1 MSDTGFRIAEL
12 LLAGMKCSD
21 VVMQL
26 ALDARGEANPALIK
40 AMSGLAFGVGS
51 GANCGAFTGG
61 ACVLGL
67 VLGRDEPDGTD
78 DPRLAAALEEFG
90 GWFQAAMVDRHGGIN
105 CADIMRFDE
114 VRRRSI
120 CPALIGEVWE
130 KVNDALAEQGA
141 DIAQTGDGR

>member
-12 LLAGMKCSD
+12 LLGGMKCSD

-26 ALDARGEANPALIK
+26 ALDARGESNPALIK
-40 AMSGLAFGVGS
+40 AMSGLAFGVGG

-67 VLGRDEPDGTD
+67 VLGRGEPDGTD
-78 DPRLAAALEEFG
+78 DPRLAVALEEFG
-90 GWFQAAMVDRHGGIN
+90 GWFQAAMVERHGGIN

-114 VRRRSI
+114 GRRRSI

-130 KVNDALAEQGA
+130 RVNAVLAEQGA
-141 DIAQTGDGR
+141 DVGQVEDGR